1 MDGILWA
8 RRKVYKQIELHRFQN
23 IDNEKLFLINW
34 KYLNVFF
41 NLNICLETKF
51 TTVCPKMYPCNL
63 KSRRKSNSFIDKAI
77 IAET

>member
-8 RRKVYKQIELHRFQN
+8 RRNAYKQIKLQRLQN
-23 IDNEKLFLINW
+23 IEKLFLINW